1 MSNGSDSVDAKLLRL
16 RERFIGTLPKR
27 VDDLENAIGE
37 CNAEETSRRFHS
49 LAGTAGTYGLTAI
62 AALAR
67 EGEDTCSESESLDDA
82 ETLTYLRSLIEMMRA
97 TASEPVDEPAPVVQ
111 NTKEDEGR
119 VLCVEDDRDQAR
131 YISTILEGAGYEV
144 RAVTDPQDFD
154 FTLAVFHPQLILM
167 DIVLP
172 GVSGVDL
179 ARALRRDPAYATVP
193 IVFLTNRRRV
203 ESRIEAAVAGGD
215 DYLTK
220 PVNPQLLRSIVA
232 ARLRGSRAVQGLI
245 DHDGLTGVLTHA
257 AFMRRAEM
265 ELSRARRNG
274 AEIALVMLDLDYF
287 KAIND
292 THGHLAG
299 DQVLAAFAT
308 FITTA
313 IRAADD
319 VGRYGGEEFALLL
332 RDIDVDGVQRL
343 ITRLLDDFSG
353 FTFRGA
359 RGATFNV
366 TFSAGVAM
374 LDPKWDLREWKQR
387 ADDALYHAKHN
398 GRARVEA
405 A

>member
-1 MSNGSDSVDAKLLRL
+1 MSNDSDSVDSVDAKLFRL

-27 VDDLENAIGE
+27 IDELASAIDE
-37 CNAEETSRRFHS
+37 CANEETLRRFHS

-62 AALAR
+62 SALAR
-67 EGEDTCSESESLDDA
+67 EGEDICNEGESLNDA
-82 ETLTYLRSLIEMMRA
+82 ETLIYLRSLIEMMRA
-97 TASEPVDEPAPVVQ
+97 TAVEPGDETAPVEQ
-111 NTKEDEGR
+111 KAREDEGR
-119 VLCVEDDRDQAR
+119 VLCVENDLDQAR
-131 YISTILEGAGYEV
+131 YITTILEN
-144 RAVTDPQDFD
+144 
-154 FTLAVFHPQLILM
+154 
-167 DIVLP
+167 
-172 GVSGVDL
+172 SG
-179 ARALRRDPAYATVP
+179 
-193 IVFLTNRRRV
+193 
-203 ESRIEAAVAGGD
+203 
-215 DYLTK
+215 YLTK

-232 ARLRGSRAVQGLI
+232 ARLRGSRAGQGLI

-257 AFMRRAEM
+257 AFMRRAEI
-265 ELSRARRNG
+265 ELSQARRNG
-274 AEIALVMLDLDYF
+274 AKIALVMLELDYF
-287 KAIND
+287 KSVND

-319 VGRYGGEEFALLL
+319 VGRHGGEEFALLL
-332 RDIDVDGVQRL
+332 RDINVDNVQRL
-343 ITRLLDDFSG
+343 ITRLLDDFSR

-374 LDPKWDLREWKQR
+374 LERGWDLREWKQR
-387 ADDALYHAKHN
+387 ADDALYNAKHH